1 MGIYDNVNSKQKEII
16 IKFGEVV
23 YTFLGFH
30 EKTEN
35 DIIYMLNDTI
45 DIKEKM
51 KEALEQGKNINI
63 QEIDYYKNRMTE
75 LEEKNKLMKI
85 DFEEKNKEVFN
96 SGKNINIQEID
107 YYKNRIKDL
116 EEKNKLMKIDI
127 ETPYI
132 DNINELRLEIKHKEE
147 LLHQTILLNQDNY
160 DKGLNEGKNYN
171 HILLEEKIIQIKDK
185 EKLIESYRPKTYNN
199 MKEKGDEVENIIS
212 DDLVRNIDRMAYVQD
227 TSDIRGS
234 GDRIIIFPD
243 YKMMIE
249 CKNKGVIHKSDIE
262 QFKDH
267 YTNDMNSKKYEVALF
282 ISYNCEYILGKGIFK
297 IEEYNGYIIGYIG
310 LPSDICKDKK
320 ESMILYFVT
329 LINDMF
335 KQNTM
340 DITTNENLQ
349 DHLLKSIL
357 EVYNDIL
364 IIEKHEIP
372 LIESIQSKYVHKKN
386 KLQEYIIKFEEN
398 DIPIP
403 LEIQSIHGT
412 ELIFIDKLIQKI
424 DKPDYIIPK
433 QNWKRVLIEEFN
445 LDEFYQKFLNKKGI
459 TRDKIAERYNDINNK
474 HKIID

>member
-1 MGIYDNVNSKQKEII
+1 MGIYDKVDDKQKEII

-23 YTFLGFH
+23 YTLLGLH
-30 EKTEN
+30 EKTEK
-35 DIIYMLNDTI
+35 DIINMLNDTI
-45 DIKEKM
+45 DIKEKI
-51 KEALEQGKNINI
+51 KEAFTHGKNINI
-63 QEIDYYKNRMTE
+63 EEIDYYKFRITE
-75 LEEKNKLMKI
+75 
-85 DFEEKNKEVFN
+85 
-96 SGKNINIQEID
+96 
-107 YYKNRIKDL
+107 L

-132 DNINELRLEIKHKEE
+132 DNINELRQENKHKEE
-147 LLHQTILLNQDNY
+147 LLHQTILLNQENY

-171 HILLEEKIIQIKDK
+171 NLLVEEKNIQIKDK
-185 EKLIESYRPKTYNN
+185 DELIELYRPKKYDN

-212 DDLVRNIDRMAYVQD
+212 DSLVRNIDRMAYIHD

-267 YTNDMNSKKYEVALF
+267 YTNDMNSKKYEIALF
-282 ISYNCEYILGKGIFK
+282 ISYNCEYILGKGSFK
-297 IEEYNGYIIGYIG
+297 IEEYNGYIIGYLG
-310 LPSDICKDKK
+310 LSSDICKDQK
-320 ESMILYFVT
+320 ESMILYFLT

-340 DITTNENLQ
+340 DISINENLQ

-364 IIEKHEIP
+364 IIEKHELP
-372 LIESIQSKYVHKKN
+372 LIESIQSKYEHKKN
-386 KLQEYIIKFEEN
+386 KLQEYIINFEEN

-403 LEIQSIHGT
+403 LEIHSINGT
-412 ELIFIDKLIQKI
+412 ELIFIDKLIKKI
-424 DKPDYIIPK
+424 DKPDFIIPK
-433 QNWKRVLIEEFN
+433 QNWKKILIEEFN

-459 TRDKIAERYNDINNK
+459 TRDKIVERYNDINNK

>member
-1 MGIYDNVNSKQKEII
+1 MGIYDKVDDKQKEII
-16 IKFGEVV
+16 IKFGEVI
-23 YTFLGFH
+23 YNLLGLH
-30 EKTEN
+30 EKNEK
-35 DIIYMLNDTI
+35 DIINMLNDTI
-45 DIKEKM
+45 DIKEKI
-51 KEALEQGKNINI
+51 KEAFTHGKNINI
-63 QEIDYYKNRMTE
+63 EEIDYYKFRITE
-75 LEEKNKLMKI
+75 
-85 DFEEKNKEVFN
+85 F
-96 SGKNINIQEID
+96 
-107 YYKNRIKDL
+107 

-132 DNINELRLEIKHKEE
+132 DNINELRKEIKHKEE
-147 LLHQTILLNQDNY
+147 LLHQTILLNQENY

-171 HILLEEKIIQIKDK
+171 NLLIEEKNIQIKDK
-185 EKLIESYRPKTYNN
+185 DELIELYRPKKYDN

-212 DDLVRNIDRMAYVQD
+212 DNLVRNIDRMAYIHD

-267 YTNDMNSKKYEVALF
+267 YTNDMNSKKYEIALF
-282 ISYNCEYILGKGIFK
+282 ISYNCEYILGKGSFK
-297 IEEYNGYIIGYIG
+297 IEEYNGYIIGYLG
-310 LPSDICKDKK
+310 LSSDICKDQK
-320 ESMILYFVT
+320 ESMILYFLT

-340 DITTNENLQ
+340 DISINENLQ

-364 IIEKHEIP
+364 IIEKHELP
-372 LIESIQSKYVHKKN
+372 LIESIQSKYEHKKN
-386 KLQEYIIKFEEN
+386 KLQEYIINFEEN

-403 LEIQSIHGT
+403 LEIHSINGT
-412 ELIFIDKLIQKI
+412 ELIFIDKLIKKI
-424 DKPDYIIPK
+424 DKPNFIIPK
-433 QNWKRVLIEEFN
+433 QNWKKILIEEFN

-459 TRDKIAERYNDINNK
+459 TRDKIVERYNDINNK

>member
-1 MGIYDNVNSKQKEII
+1 MGIYDKVDDKQKEII

-23 YTFLGFH
+23 YTLLGLH
-30 EKTEN
+30 EKTEK
-35 DIIYMLNDTI
+35 DIINMLNDTI
-45 DIKEKM
+45 DIKEKI
-51 KEALEQGKNINI
+51 KEAFTHGKNINI
-63 QEIDYYKNRMTE
+63 EEIDYYKFRITE
-75 LEEKNKLMKI
+75 
-85 DFEEKNKEVFN
+85 
-96 SGKNINIQEID
+96 
-107 YYKNRIKDL
+107 L

-132 DNINELRLEIKHKEE
+132 DNINELRQEIKHKEE
-147 LLHQTILLNQDNY
+147 LLHQTILLNQENY

-171 HILLEEKIIQIKDK
+171 NLLVEEKNIQIKDK
-185 EKLIESYRPKTYNN
+185 DELIELYRPKKYDN

-212 DDLVRNIDRMAYVQD
+212 DSLVRNIDRMAYIHD

-267 YTNDMNSKKYEVALF
+267 YTNDMNSKKYEIALF
-282 ISYNCEYILGKGIFK
+282 ISYNCEYILGKGSFK
-297 IEEYNGYIIGYIG
+297 IEEYNGYIIGYLG
-310 LPSDICKDKK
+310 LSSDICKDQK
-320 ESMILYFVT
+320 ESMILYFLT

-340 DITTNENLQ
+340 DISINENLQ

-364 IIEKHEIP
+364 IIEKHELP
-372 LIESIQSKYVHKKN
+372 LIESIQSKYEHKKN
-386 KLQEYIIKFEEN
+386 KLQEYIINFEEN

-403 LEIQSIHGT
+403 LEIHSINGT
-412 ELIFIDKLIQKI
+412 ELIFIDKLIKKI
-424 DKPDYIIPK
+424 DKPDFIIPK
-433 QNWKRVLIEEFN
+433 QNWKKILIEEFN

-459 TRDKIAERYNDINNK
+459 TRDKIVERYNDINNK

>member
-1 MGIYDNVNSKQKEII
+1 MGIYDKVDDKQKEII

-23 YTFLGFH
+23 YTLLGLH
-30 EKTEN
+30 EKTEK
-35 DIIYMLNDTI
+35 DIINMLNDTI
-45 DIKEKM
+45 DIKEKI
-51 KEALEQGKNINI
+51 KEAFTHGKNINI
-63 QEIDYYKNRMTE
+63 EEIDYYKFRITE
-75 LEEKNKLMKI
+75 
-85 DFEEKNKEVFN
+85 
-96 SGKNINIQEID
+96 
-107 YYKNRIKDL
+107 L

-132 DNINELRLEIKHKEE
+132 DNINELRQENKHKEE
-147 LLHQTILLNQDNY
+147 LLHQTILLNQENY

-171 HILLEEKIIQIKDK
+171 NLLVEEKNIQIKDK
-185 EKLIESYRPKTYNN
+185 DELIELYRPKKYDN

-212 DDLVRNIDRMAYVQD
+212 DSLVRNIDRMAYIHD

-267 YTNDMNSKKYEVALF
+267 YTNDMNSKKYEIALF
-282 ISYNCEYILGKGIFK
+282 ISYNCEYILGKGSFK
-297 IEEYNGYIIGYIG
+297 IEEYNGYIIGYLG
-310 LPSDICKDKK
+310 LSSDICKDQK
-320 ESMILYFVT
+320 ESMILYFLT

-340 DITTNENLQ
+340 DISINENLQ

-364 IIEKHEIP
+364 IIEKHELP
-372 LIESIQSKYVHKKN
+372 LIESIQSKYEHKKN
-386 KLQEYIIKFEEN
+386 KLQEYIINFEEN

-403 LEIQSIHGT
+403 LEIHSINGT
-412 ELIFIDKLIQKI
+412 ELIFIEKLIKKI
-424 DKPDYIIPK
+424 DKPDFIIPK
-433 QNWKRVLIEEFN
+433 QNWKKILIEEFN

-459 TRDKIAERYNDINNK
+459 TRDKIVERYNDINNK

>member
-1 MGIYDNVNSKQKEII
+1 MGIYDKVNSKQKEII
-16 IKFGEVV
+16 IKFGEVI
-23 YTFLGFH
+23 YNLLGLH
-30 EKTEN
+30 EKNEK
-35 DIIYMLNDTI
+35 DIINMLNDTI
-45 DIKEKM
+45 DIKEKI
-51 KEALEQGKNINI
+51 KEAFTHGKNINI
-63 QEIDYYKNRMTE
+63 EEIDYYKFRITE
-75 LEEKNKLMKI
+75 
-85 DFEEKNKEVFN
+85 F
-96 SGKNINIQEID
+96 
-107 YYKNRIKDL
+107 

-132 DNINELRLEIKHKEE
+132 DNINELRKEIKHKEE
-147 LLHQTILLNQDNY
+147 LLHQTILLNQENY

-171 HILLEEKIIQIKDK
+171 NLLIEEKNIQIKDK
-185 EKLIESYRPKTYNN
+185 DELIELYRPKKYDN

-212 DDLVRNIDRMAYVQD
+212 DNLVRNIDRMAYIHD

-267 YTNDMNSKKYEVALF
+267 YTNDMNSKKYEIALF
-282 ISYNCEYILGKGIFK
+282 ISYNCEYILGKGSFK
-297 IEEYNGYIIGYIG
+297 IEEYNGYIIGYLG
-310 LPSDICKDKK
+310 LSSDICKDQK
-320 ESMILYFVT
+320 ESMILYFLT

-340 DITTNENLQ
+340 DISINENLQ

-364 IIEKHEIP
+364 IIEKHELP
-372 LIESIQSKYVHKKN
+372 LIESIQSKYEHKKN
-386 KLQEYIIKFEEN
+386 KLQEYIINFEEN

-403 LEIQSIHGT
+403 LEIHSINGT
-412 ELIFIDKLIQKI
+412 ELIFIDKLIKKI
-424 DKPDYIIPK
+424 DKPNFIIPK
-433 QNWKRVLIEEFN
+433 QNWKKILIEEFN

-459 TRDKIAERYNDINNK
+459 TRDKIVERYNDINNK

>member
-1 MGIYDNVNSKQKEII
+1 MGIYDKVDDTQKEII

-23 YTFLGFH
+23 YTLLGLH
-30 EKTEN
+30 EKTEK
-35 DIIYMLNDTI
+35 DIINMLNDTI
-45 DIKEKM
+45 DIKEKI
-51 KEALEQGKNINI
+51 KEAFNHGKNINI
-63 QEIDYYKNRMTE
+63 EEIDYYKFRITE
-75 LEEKNKLMKI
+75 
-85 DFEEKNKEVFN
+85 
-96 SGKNINIQEID
+96 
-107 YYKNRIKDL
+107 L

-132 DNINELRLEIKHKEE
+132 DNINELRQEIKHKEE
-147 LLHQTILLNQDNY
+147 LLHQTILLNQENY

-171 HILLEEKIIQIKDK
+171 NLLVEEKNIQIKDK
-185 EKLIESYRPKTYNN
+185 DELIELYRPKKYDN

-212 DDLVRNIDRMAYVQD
+212 DSLVRNIDRMAYIHD

-267 YTNDMNSKKYEVALF
+267 YTNDMNSKKYEIALF
-282 ISYNCEYILGKGIFK
+282 ISYNCEYILGKGSFK
-297 IEEYNGYIIGYIG
+297 IEEYNGYIIGYLG
-310 LPSDICKDKK
+310 LSSDICKDQK
-320 ESMILYFVT
+320 ESMILYFLT

-340 DITTNENLQ
+340 DISINENLQ

-364 IIEKHEIP
+364 IIEKHELP
-372 LIESIQSKYVHKKN
+372 LIESIQSKYEHKKN
-386 KLQEYIIKFEEN
+386 KLQEYIINFEEN

-403 LEIQSIHGT
+403 LEIHSINGT
-412 ELIFIDKLIQKI
+412 ELIFIDKLIKKI
-424 DKPDYIIPK
+424 NKPDFIIPK
-433 QNWKRVLIEEFN
+433 QNWKKILIEEFN

-459 TRDKIAERYNDINNK
+459 TRDKIVERYNDINNK